1 MQVLG
6 AADMFAEVRRPKRL
20 KYQEAVGGLTAV
32 AVAEPGPGPV
42 AGPEPVAD
50 AEPGP
55 VPVPDAEPGPVA
67 AERAPVRAVA
77 GLPPLPAVGVDFSVD
92 EPFLGITGSQDRV
105 IEALHRDGWTLVRLF
120 TEPRAMLPLPAGK
133 FPPGRVYLFADG
145 VAVVVVKDSGSVVTS
160 LPAVAALKTLL
171 QYTPDVLAGDRW
183 ASARWAEYAE
193 ALGGPGVE
201 AMQIDSSPRW
211 LRQQWYDRSG
221 SAWTVR
227 HVHDGAKV
235 LKDNELVHLVA
246 DADAAEEL
254 GLHPVL
260 VELVAYVTGETP
272 D

>member
-32 AVAEPGPGPV
+32 AEPEPGPGPEPV
-42 AGPEPVAD
+42 AVAEPEPVAV
-50 AEPGP
+50 AEP
-55 VPVPDAEPGPVA
+55 VPVPDAE
-67 AERAPVRAVA
+67 PVRAVA

-171 QYTPDVLAGDRW
+171 QYTPDVLAGDPW